1 MILEINSALL
11 ILRSI
16 RESPVRLKGY
26 WQLTPTPV
34 LTKVVGSLSSVG
46 DTVRDALGG
55 SSDGPH
61 DTPSG
66 RNQVAL

>member
-55 SSDGPH
+55 
-61 DTPSG
+61 
-66 RNQVAL
+66 NF